1 MSLKNTL
8 TIWLGKILVKGL
20 HLIGKDA
27 GNAPGLV
34 LLGINKNAMKAFKI
48 DCPIIAVTGTNG
60 KTSVTNYLNHIFEST
75 GKKIITNK
83 QGNNLD
89 TGITS
94 LLLNNCDMKGR
105 VKADYLVLEIDESHV
120 PVIFSKLK
128 LETLVLLNFFRDQ
141 LDRNGEVE
149 TLILKVKKFLE
160 TFEGNVVLNAD
171 DPNVSRLGLANPKNK
186 KIYYFSVDRYSGAT
200 DKPYEVGE
208 GKFCPMC
215 GEELKY
221 DYYQYS
227 HVGKFKCPKCDFGN
241 VKPYITAKDVKLDVP
256 SINFEGEEFKISH
269 NSIYYVYNL
278 SAVYTAAKLY
288 KFDKSVLHETFEK
301 FEVNNGRLEKFKVDG
316 SNLLVNLAKNPV
328 GANMTLRVMNEHK
341 GEKELLFVL
350 NDNLADGHDV
360 SWIWDI
366 NFSVFND
373 VTRVVTS
380 GTRAYDIAIRIKC
393 SGYDPDKITVKP
405 DLDDAMVEFFKNK
418 GDKYAIANYTAIQPT
433 RAAIKRYKAKVK
445 EGANNG

>member
-1 MSLKNTL
+1 MSIKNTF
-8 TIWLGKILVKGL
+8 TIWFGKLLVKVL
-20 HLIGKDA
+20 HLLGRDA
-27 GNAPGLV
+27 GNAPGLI
-34 LLGINKNAMKAFKI
+34 LWEMNKDCLKAFTV

-105 VKADYLVLEIDESHV
+105 VKADYLVLEVDESHV

-171 DPNVSRLGLANPKNK
+171 DPNVARLGLANPNNKN
-186 KIYYFSVDRYSGAT
+186 IHYFSVERYSGAT
-200 DKPYEVGE
+200 DEPYEVGE

-215 GEELKY
+215 GKELEY
-221 DYYQYS
+221 EYYQYS
-227 HVGKFKCPKCDFGN
+227 HVGRFCCPGCGFGKVEPYVTARN
-241 VKPYITAKDVKLDVP
+241 VDLSVP
-256 SINFEGEEFKISH
+256 SIDFDGETYKISH

-278 SAVYTAAKLY
+278 SAVYGAAKLY
-288 KFDKSVLHETFEK
+288 GFSKEVLHDTFEN
-301 FEVNNGRLEKFKVDG
+301 FEVNNGRLEKFSIGG
-316 SNLLVNLAKNPV
+316 SELLVNLAKNPV
-328 GANMTLRVMNEHK
+328 GANMTLRVMNEQQ

-366 NFSVFND
+366 NFTVFNN

-393 SGYDPDKITVKP
+393 SGYDPENIVVKP
-405 DLDDAMVEFFKNK
+405 DLDDAVAELFSTK

-433 RAAIKRYKAKVK
+433 RAAIKRFKEKK
-445 EGANNG
+445 EGTGNG